1 MTRIKVAIIDLD
13 GTLTDGTY
21 RVSEDNIVTKAFNTK
36 DFHGLS
42 KLQELGVKVFI
53 ITGATDM
60 CIERQ
65 VKRLPVVAKIKL
77 YVFSSILDKKK
88 LVEEQIL
95 NSDVTFDNI
104 VYMGDD
110 ENDLECMKLAKITAC
125 PSDAIWEIQEESNYI
140 SDNKGGHG
148 AVRDFVDL
156 LIRYHNDKENDII
169 LGEKNES

>member
-1 MTRIKVAIIDLD
+1 MDTHIKVFVTDLD

-21 RVSEDNIVTKAFNTK
+21 RVSEDGTVTKSFNTK

-42 KLQELGVKVFI
+42 KLQDLGVEVCI

-60 CIERQ
+60 CIEQQ
-65 VKRLPVVAKIKL
+65 VKRLPKVAKSKL
-77 YVFSSILDKKK
+77 HVFSSIADKKS

-95 NSDVTFDNI
+95 KDGITFDNVI
-104 VYMGDD
+104 YMGDD

-125 PSDAIWEIQEESNYI
+125 PRDAILEIQEESNYI
-140 SDNKGGHG
+140 SDNNGGHG
-148 AVRDFVDL
+148 AVRDFIDL
-156 LIRYHNDKENDII
+156 LLKNKDII

>member
-21 RVSEDNIVTKAFNTK
+21 RVSENGDVSKAFNTK

-42 KLQELGVKVFI
+42 KLQDLGVKVYI

-60 CIERQ
+60 CIEQ
-65 VKRLPVVAKIKL
+65 QFKRLPIVAKTNL
-77 YVFSSILDKKK
+77 YVFSAVLDKK
-88 LVEEQIL
+88 LRINNVIL
-95 NSDVTFDNI
+95 SGKDITFDNI
-104 VYMGDD
+104 AYMGDD
-110 ENDLECMKLAKITAC
+110 DNDLECMQLSKITGC
-125 PSDAIWEIQEESNYI
+125 PADAVDEIKQESNHI

-148 AVRDFVDL
+148 AVRDFVNL
-156 LIRYHNDKENDII
+156 LIRYHKENKII